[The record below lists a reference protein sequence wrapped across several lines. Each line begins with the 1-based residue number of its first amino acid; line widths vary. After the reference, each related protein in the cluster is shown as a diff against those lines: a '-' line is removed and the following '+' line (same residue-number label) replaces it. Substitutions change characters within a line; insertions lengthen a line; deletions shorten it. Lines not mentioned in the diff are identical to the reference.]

1 MYTTEVLEDNHKN
14 IMRMTAVVKKMCIGV
29 MEGQEVVVDDFN
41 AFCDFASSYGDQ
53 YHHMKEENFLFPEM
67 IAKLKGHAEMMIE
80 KGMLV
85 DHNLGRAH
93 IMSLRNALSD
103 YQKDSSTY
111 NKLLILTQAMGYVD
125 VLESHILKENNFLFP
140 YANQNLPEASQT
152 MLDDMTKGFE
162 KRMSNQGTIKK
173 YLDILEKLE
182 NKYQ

>member
-1 MYTTEVLEDNHKN
+1 MYTTEILEDNHKN

-41 AFCDFASSYGDQ
+41 AFCDFASLYGDQ

-125 VLESHILKENNFLFP
+125 VLESHILKENNVLFP

-173 YLDILEKLE
+173 YLDILETLE

>member
-1 MYTTEVLEDNHKN
+1 MYTTEILEKNHKN
-14 IMRMTAVVKKMCIGV
+14 IMRMTAVVKKMCVGII
-29 MEGQEVVVDDFN
+29 EGKEVDVEDFV

-93 IMSLRNALSD
+93 IMSLRNALND
-103 YQKDSSTY
+103 YQKEPTSY

-125 VLESHILKENNFLFP
+125 VLESHILKENNVLFP
-140 YANQNLPEASQT
+140 YANKDLPESSQT
-152 MLDDMTKGFE
+152 MLDEMTKSFE
-162 KRMSNQGTIKK
+162 KRMEDQGVIKK
-173 YLDILEKLE
+173 YLYILEKLE